1 MTYSIVARD
10 DDSGEMGVAVQTCNL
25 AVGTWV
31 PWAQGG
37 VGAVATQAHAERTY
51 GTLGLRLMDEEKPA
65 NEALDLLLAAD
76 EQREFRQVALVD
88 TAGNVAVHT
97 GRRCLAA
104 AGHVTGEGFSAQA
117 NMVANDSVWP
127 AMAEAFQTATGDLAQ
142 RLLSALDAA
151 QLAGGDLRG
160 QQTAALLVVAGEP
173 APFPLIDLRVD
184 RAAEPLAE
192 LQRLLRLHRAYA
204 AEYTIPDLVEAGDQA
219 VALVRL
225 EEIAAWAPDQ
235 GYLQFLRAYHL
246 AGRLDRWP
254 EGLEVMQLL
263 VTKEPIW
270 IEYLRRDRNTD
281 TFGLPGLAASFLD
294 VLGDG
299 DGRSE

>member
-10 DDSGEMGVAVQTCNL
+10 EDSGEMGVAVQTCNL

-51 GTLGLRLMDEEKPA
+51 GTLGLRLMDAEKPA
-65 NEALDLLLAAD
+65 DEALDLLLATD

-219 VALVRL
+219 MALVRL

-254 EGLEVMQLL
+254 EGLEVMQSL